1 MGQSVIFGFI
11 ALMWAL
17 MIAGGGVCVI
27 LISKIA
33 ITGHGEDLDF
43 LISSIIKAIIAL
55 ILVAV
60 WVLVLSKLKNKI
72 FQRLIRS

>member
-17 MIAGGGVCVI
+17 MIVGGGICVI
-27 LISKIA
+27 LISKISIA
-33 ITGHGEDLDF
+33 GYGEELDL
-43 LISSIIKAIIAL
+43 LISSIIKAVIAL
-55 ILVAV
+55 ILVAI

-72 FQRLIRS
+72 FQKLIKS